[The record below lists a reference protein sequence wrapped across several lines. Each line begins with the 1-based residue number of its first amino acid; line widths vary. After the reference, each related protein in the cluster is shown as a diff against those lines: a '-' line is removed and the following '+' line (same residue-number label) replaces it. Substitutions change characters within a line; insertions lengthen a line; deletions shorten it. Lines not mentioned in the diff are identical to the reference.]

1 MYIKVLGAS
10 VNAAVM
16 AYRMSLIGHH
26 VNWQTLDKDL
36 STRLKQSEMI
46 FDDCELSCSLRE
58 QMSLNLLMVD
68 EPCTEYTYSVC
79 ILAVNNEQYLDFDQL
94 REKFSRYKYKLV
106 INYANL
112 GMGKTRELQQEL
124 AIKNIVYI
132 PDAIQEGRL
141 LTSFLDSGL
150 IVGNENPENEVI
162 IREMFR
168 PIYPLSQQYNF
179 LSIQAAEF
187 TKLSVSGFLAAKVSF
202 MNDLSNVAESLGI
215 DIEEVRVAMSMDE
228 RVGAHYLYPGCGFG
242 GSNFTRD
249 ILKLKEVVLE
259 TGNVSGLLD
268 KIWDINENQKEI
280 IFRKIWKLFDCH
292 LENKVIAFWG
302 ASFKPNSK
310 SVAQSPILKVLEA
323 CWSQGAITQVH
334 DPRALSEL
342 QALYPDQ
349 HLLKLYDDQY
359 DAVDGADVLC
369 LVTEWKQYWS
379 PDYQKLVK
387 KMRHPN
393 LIDGR
398 NIYNPLYVENQ
409 GFNYIG
415 IGR

>member
-58 QMSLNLLMVD
+58 QMSLHLLMVD

-141 LTSFLDSGL
+141 LT
-150 IVGNENPENEVI
+150 E
-162 IREMFR
+162 
-168 PIYPLSQQYNF
+168 
-179 LSIQAAEF
+179 
-187 TKLSVSGFLAAKVSF
+187 
-202 MNDLSNVAESLGI
+202 
-215 DIEEVRVAMSMDE
+215 
-228 RVGAHYLYPGCGFG
+228 
-242 GSNFTRD
+242 
-249 ILKLKEVVLE
+249 
-259 TGNVSGLLD
+259 
-268 KIWDINENQKEI
+268 
-280 IFRKIWKLFDCH
+280 
-292 LENKVIAFWG
+292 
-302 ASFKPNSK
+302 
-310 SVAQSPILKVLEA
+310 
-323 CWSQGAITQVH
+323 
-334 DPRALSEL
+334 
-342 QALYPDQ
+342 
-349 HLLKLYDDQY
+349 
-359 DAVDGADVLC
+359 
-369 LVTEWKQYWS
+369 
-379 PDYQKLVK
+379 
-387 KMRHPN
+387 
-393 LIDGR
+393 
-398 NIYNPLYVENQ
+398 
-409 GFNYIG
+409 
-415 IGR
+415 